1 MASIT
6 DFTSPSRAAP
16 ADRASAAVGVWL
28 IVVAVMVFAMV
39 IVGGATRLTDSGL
52 SITEWRPIHGVIP
65 PLNHAEW
72 MEEFN
77 KYREIAQYRYVNAG
91 MSLGEFQFIYWWE
104 WAHRLL
110 GRVVGV
116 VFLVPLIFFMA
127 TRQLGTGLAPRLW
140 IMFALGGLQ
149 GAIGWWMVASGIGTE
164 RVQVAAYRLATH
176 LGMAF
181 ALFGLLWW
189 TALDVLAKA
198 RRRGDAA
205 VFPWAAGFAALVFV
219 QVILGAFV
227 AGTDAG
233 FRYNDWPLMDGA
245 WLPTEYFRLSPWPLN
260 LVENLQAIQFNHRVV
275 GYLAA
280 AVAVVVAL
288 KALKSRDGGVRTLGI
303 AALVAT
309 AFQVALGIVTLIG
322 FGVVAPPAVPGVLLG
337 VAHQGFA
344 VILFGAALTLAWRT
358 RAA

>member
-1 MASIT
+1 
-6 DFTSPSRAAP
+6 
-16 ADRASAAVGVWL
+16 
-28 IVVAVMVFAMV
+28 
-39 IVGGATRLTDSGL
+39 
-52 SITEWRPIHGVIP
+52 
-65 PLNHAEW
+65 
-72 MEEFN
+72 
-77 KYREIAQYRYVNAG
+77 
-91 MSLGEFQFIYWWE
+91 
-104 WAHRLL
+104 
-110 GRVVGV
+110 
-116 VFLVPLIFFMA
+116 
-127 TRQLGTGLAPRLW
+127 
-140 IMFALGGLQ
+140 
-149 GAIGWWMVASGIGTE
+149 MVASGIGTE

-189 TALDVLAKA
+189 TALDLLAKA

-245 WLPTEYFRLSPWPLN
+245 WLPTEYLRLSPWPLN
-260 LVENLQAIQFNHRVV
+260 LVENLQAIQFNHRVM

-303 AALVAT
+303 AVLVAT